1 MVTAAFSGKV
11 LARRDVTLALVL
23 AVLEFTLA
31 RFGRAPVDTPEA
43 LGVAA
48 LCAPLIWR
56 TRWPLAVL
64 LAVACGAVL
73 YLSVGRASNNFIP
86 AVMVALYTATA
97 AGSRSRTIA
106 IACLALVFAA
116 VVVLVFAPDPGG
128 TSREIVAEASL
139 FGLGIAVGE
148 AVRSH
153 RALLG
158 AMRERAERAER
169 DQELQT
175 RRQVDEERLR
185 IARDVHDLVAH
196 NIATISTQASVGAHI
211 GREDPRRAVE
221 VLESIKTVSS
231 RTLDDLRHTLGVVR
245 DQPGGDPTAPAPSVH
260 EVSELVQQ
268 ARNAGLKVELRL
280 EGSSAALPPALQ
292 IAVYRIV
299 QEALTNVMRHAE
311 GASVAVQ
318 ITSEAA
324 QVDVEVVNDGAG
336 HAGSESIAGSQ
347 SGLVGM
353 RERAESLGGSFEA
366 LATADGGFRV
376 HAMLP
381 LDRVRA

>member
-1 MVTAAFSGKV
+1 VP
-11 LARRDVTLALVL
+11 RRDVALALAL
-23 AVLEFTLA
+23 AVFGFTLA
-31 RFGRAPVDTPEA
+31 RFGRRPGDTLEA
-43 LGVAA
+43 LGVGA
-48 LCAPLIWR
+48 LCLPLVWR
-56 TRWPLAVL
+56 TRWPLGVL
-64 LAVACGAVL
+64 IAVACGAVL
-73 YLSVGRASNNFIP
+73 YLSIGRASNNFIP
-86 AVMVALYTATA
+86 AMMVAFYTATA
-97 AGSRSRTIA
+97 TGSRSRTIA
-106 IACLALVFAA
+106 IALLALGYATVI
-116 VVVLVFAPDPGG
+116 VLIFSPDPGG

-211 GREDPRRAVE
+211 GREDPRRAVD
-221 VLESIKTVSS
+221 VLESIKTVST
-231 RTLDDLRHTLGVVR
+231 RALEDLRHTLGVVR
-245 DQPGGDPTAPAPSVH
+245 DRPGGDPAAAADPAAPAPSVH

-268 ARNAGLKVELRL
+268 ARNAGLVVELRL
-280 EGSSAALPPALQ
+280 EGSHVALAPALQ

-299 QEALTNVMRHAE
+299 QEALTNVMRHAA
-311 GASVAVQ
+311 GAAVQ
-318 ITSEAA
+318 VQISSDASSVE
-324 QVDVEVVNDGAG
+324 VEVVNDGAG
-336 HAGSESIAGSQ
+336 RPSSASVAGSQ

-366 LATADGGFRV
+366 LASAQGGFRV

-381 LDRVRA
+381 RERERV

>member
-1 MVTAAFSGKV
+1 MLSALSGRV
-11 LARRDVTLALVL
+11 PRRDAALALAL
-23 AVLEFTLA
+23 AVFVFTLA
-31 RFGRAPVDTPEA
+31 RFGRRPGDTLEA

-48 LCAPLIWR
+48 LCLPLLWR
-56 TRWPLAVL
+56 TRWPLGVL
-64 LAVACGAVL
+64 VAVACGAVL
-73 YLSVGRASNNFIP
+73 YLSIGRASNNFIP
-86 AVMVALYTATA
+86 AMMLALYTATA
-97 AGSRSRTIA
+97 TGSRSRTVA
-106 IACLALVFAA
+106 IACGALGFAT
-116 VVVLVFAPDPGG
+116 VIVLIFSPDPGG

-211 GREDPRRAVE
+211 GHDDPSRAVE
-221 VLESIKTVSS
+221 VLESIKTVST
-231 RTLDDLRHTLGVVR
+231 RALEDLRHALGVVR
-245 DQPGGDPTAPAPSVH
+245 EETGGDSTAPAPSVH
-260 EVSELVQQ
+260 EVSELVEQ
-268 ARNAGLKVELRL
+268 ARNSGLGVELRL
-280 EGSSAALPPALQ
+280 EGSPVALPPALQ
-292 IAVYRIV
+292 IAVYRVV

-311 GASVAVQ
+311 GAAVEVQ
-318 ITSEAA
+318 ISSHATR
-324 QVDVEVVNDGAG
+324 VDVQVVNDGAG
-336 HAGSESIAGSQ
+336 RPGSASVAGSR

-366 LATADGGFRV
+366 VATANGGFRV
-376 HAMLP
+376 RATLP
-381 LDRVRA
+381 LDRERA

>member
-1 MVTAAFSGKV
+1 VPSLLPSKAPP
-11 LARRDVTLALVL
+11 RRDLVVALALAL
-23 AVLEFTLA
+23 FMFTIA
-31 RFGRAPVDTPEA
+31 RFGRDPADTLNA

-48 LCAPLIWR
+48 VCVPLIWR
-56 TRWPLAVL
+56 GRWSLQVL
-64 LAVACGAVL
+64 LAVACGCVL
-73 YLSVGRASNNFIP
+73 SLSVGKHSNTFTP
-86 AVMVALYTATA
+86 AMMVALYTATA
-97 AGSRSRTIA
+97 TGSRRRTIA
-106 IACLALVFAA
+106 IAGFALAFATGI
-116 VVVLVFAPDPGG
+116 VLVFSPDPGG
-128 TSREIVAEASL
+128 TSRQIIAETSL

-175 RRQVDEERLR
+175 RQQVDEERLR

-211 GREDPRRAVE
+211 GREDPARAVE
-221 VLESIKTVSS
+221 LLESIKTVS
-231 RTLDDLRHTLGVVR
+231 THALEDLRHALGVVR
-245 DQPGGDPTAPAPSVH
+245 EENGRDPTKPAPSLH
-260 EVSELVQQ
+260 EVSDLVEQ
-268 ARNAGLKVELRL
+268 ARKSGLVVALTLK
-280 EGSSAALPPALQ
+280 GSTVALPPALQ

-311 GASVAVQ
+311 GATAAVQ
-318 ITSEAA
+318 IASDPTH
-324 QVDVEVVNDGAG
+324 VDVEVVNDGAG
-336 HAGSESIAGSQ
+336 RPSSASVAGSH

-366 LATADGGFRV
+366 APTERGGFRV
-376 HAMLP
+376 HATLP
-381 LDRVRA
+381 LDREQP